1 MQIKHQ
7 QLLAQTMK
15 QNNNNHP
22 KVFKHKKSAY
32 CLQRKIVDID
42 LQYHL
47 LQFGYQSLQCS
58 TTNRS
63 IVKSIQQ

>member
-1 MQIKHQ
+1 
-7 QLLAQTMK
+7 MK

-22 KVFKHKKSAY
+22 KVFKHKKSAF

-58 TTNRS
+58 TINRS
-63 IVKSIQQ
+63 IEEAISKST